1 MTEPTA
7 DNSAAPFIAIEGLR
21 KSFALGGAVV
31 HALAGV
37 DLTIDAG
44 TFHTIMGPSGSGKS
58 TLTKLLQGFLSPT
71 TGQVLVDGRDTRHM
85 AANELRAT
93 FGVVPQETVLFA
105 GTLYES
111 EPSGELQWR
120 LT

>member
-21 KSFALGGAVV
+21 KSFALGGVVV

-58 TLTKLLQGFLSPT
+58 TLLYLLGGLDRPT
-71 TGQVLVDGRDTRHM
+71 AGRIVVNR
-85 AANELRAT
+85 AALALDLPHR
-93 FGVVPQETVLFA
+93 
-105 GTLYES
+105 
-111 EPSGELQWR
+111 
-120 LT
+120 

>member
-44 TFHTIMGPSGSGKS
+44 TFHTC
-58 TLTKLLQGFLSPT
+58 LLYTSRC
-71 TGQVLVDGRDTRHM
+71 V
-85 AANELRAT
+85 
-93 FGVVPQETVLFA
+93 
-105 GTLYES
+105 
-111 EPSGELQWR
+111 
-120 LT
+120 